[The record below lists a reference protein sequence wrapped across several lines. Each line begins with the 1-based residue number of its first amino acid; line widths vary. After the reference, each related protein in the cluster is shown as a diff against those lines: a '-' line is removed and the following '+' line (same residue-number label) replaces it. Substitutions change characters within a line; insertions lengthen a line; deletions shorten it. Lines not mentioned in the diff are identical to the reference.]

1 MNGPR
6 HDAPASASDPAHGL
20 AAELARDADE
30 ARAIAPLV
38 DAADPLPARWRSLLR
53 RALPLATLAA
63 LAALLLLTGL
73 ADELRWERLVEH
85 HAHIVSWKDAHP
97 ALAYVGLTVAMIAL
111 MASGL
116 PGSLGLAVFGGVLFG
131 TLGGAVL
138 ATIGSTAGA
147 SVLFAAA
154 RYLFVGQREPPAL
167 LARLRDGYQRHPV
180 SFTFFIRLFPAFP
193 MGPLSVALAWLGCPW
208 WLFVTASATGSF
220 VHGLVW
226 CGLGAGMAHVLATH
240 ASPDLAAAGDLRLLL
255 PLAGLAVLA
264 LLPIAFRRWR
274 SPPA

>member
-1 MNGPR
+1 MNGPQ
-6 HDAPASASDPAHGL
+6 HDKPDHDHGL

-38 DAADPLPARWRSLLR
+38 DAADPLPARWRLLLR
-53 RALPLATLAA
+53 RALPLLA
-63 LAALLLLTGL
+63 LTGL
-73 ADELRWERLVEH
+73 AAVLLVTGLTDELRWERLVDH
-85 HAHIVSWKDAHP
+85 HARIVAWKDAHP
-97 ALAYVGLTVAMIAL
+97 ALAYIGLTAVMVAL

-116 PGSLGLAVFGGVLFG
+116 PGSLALAVFAGVLFG
-131 TLGGAVL
+131 TIGGAL
-138 ATIGSTAGA
+138 LSTIGSTAGA

-154 RYLFVGQREPPAL
+154 RHLFVGQRQPPAL

-226 CGLGAGMAHVLATH
+226 CGIGAGMAHVLATH
-240 ASPDLAAAGDLRLLL
+240 ARPDLAMAGDPRLLL